1 MEAGTE
7 QFTGCLPTSV
17 SYPAGMRLSKKG
29 SRVGGYRLK
38 VKFKEKSEVYKMLEK
53 ITKWKK

>member
-53 ITKWKK
+53 ITK